1 MKTLEERFWRKVK
14 KTDNCWLW
22 LGFKNREGYGMFY
35 LGNTT
40 TAHRVSYM
48 IKHGSIP
55 EGLHIDHLCRVRN
68 CVNPDHLEAVTPSVN
83 VKRGGNSIKTHCIHG
98 HPLSGENLKVY
109 EGKRKCRT
117 CKTINSKK
125 YYQRKTS
132 DI

>member
-1 MKTLEERFWRKVK
+1 MRSVRLATFRLGFDYRDYERQAMKTLEERFWPKVK
-14 KTDNCWLW
+14 KTNNCWLW

-55 EGLHIDHLCRVRN
+55 EGLHIDHLCRIRD

-83 VKRGGNSIKTHCIHG
+83 VKRGGNSIKTH
-98 HPLSGENLKVY
+98 
-109 EGKRKCRT
+109 
-117 CKTINSKK
+117 
-125 YYQRKTS
+125 
-132 DI
+132 